1 MTIVSSREFLELAGA
16 PPIPEGMGK
25 YDSKPVTQDRK
36 DKLHRRGIG
45 YSDLDNCRQAD
56 RVLSVANYR
65 MQKGLAT
72 PGQMR
77 MLRKLG
83 VSDIPHKTFEE
94 AKFIIGDS
102 YYW

>member
-1 MTIVSSREFLELAGA
+1 MTIVNSKEFLELAGA
-16 PPIPEGMGK
+16 PAIPEELGR
-25 YDSKPVTQDRK
+25 YDSKPITQDRK

-45 YSDLDNCRQAD
+45 YSDIDNCRKAD
-56 RVLSVANYR
+56 RVLCVADYR
-65 MQKGLAT
+65 MKKGLAT

-83 VSDIPHKTFEE
+83 VSDIKSKTFEE
-94 AKFIIGDS
+94 ARFIIGDS